1 MQVVNYSHARN
12 NLRSL
17 IDTVCTNDEEVII
30 TTKDNQTVMM
40 ISLDTYNKT
49 HAQVKRDIAT
59 SIEQYE
65 RGEIYTIDEAFEQAK
80 AALKAHVASNA

>member
-17 IDTVCTNDEEVII
+17 IDTVASTDEEVII
-30 TTKDNQTVMM
+30 TTKDDQTVMM

-49 HAQVKRDIAT
+49 YAQIKRDIAT

-65 RGEIYTIDEAFEQAK
+65 RGEIYSLDEAFAK
-80 AALKAHVASNA
+80 ARDALHA